1 MEKTKT
7 LALVAHDNMKR
18 DLAEWV
24 DWNSGKLCHHRLICT
39 GTTGKMV
46 EQTLSARTAA
56 PCCDDEER
64 PVELQ
69 VTRLKSGPLG
79 GDQQL
84 GALIAE
90 GKINAVIFFCDPMS
104 AQPHDVDVKALL
116 RISTLY
122 NVPIALNRATADFL
136 ISSPLFDDEEYTPE
150 VKDYMDYIERVL
162 H

>member
-1 MEKTKT
+1 MV
-7 LALVAHDNMKR
+7 ALVAHDNMKR

-24 DWNSGKLCHHRLICT
+24 DWNCNVLATHPLVCT

-46 EQTLSARTAA
+46 EKTLTARTDGS
-56 PCCDDEER
+56 CNVDD
-64 PVELQ
+64 LDI
-69 VTRLKSGPLG
+69 TLLKSGPLG

-84 GALIAE
+84 GAMIADSM
-90 GKINAVIFFCDPMS
+90 IDALIFFWDPMA

-150 VKDYMDYIERVL
+150 VKDYVDYIERVL
-162 H
+162 R

>member
-24 DWNSGKLCHHRLICT
+24 DWNCNKLCHHRLICT

-46 EQTLSARTAA
+46 EQTLSARTAS
-56 PCCDDEER
+56 PCDNDGEPIR
-64 PVELQ
+64 LQ

-150 VKDYMDYIERVL
+150 VKDYVDYIERVL
-162 H
+162 R